1 MPDMGPECATKQLS
15 RGESQGHHM
24 HAPMADKQEDIIYSL
39 TKEDVDDVAKQIGLS
54 NLTDEH
60 YRMAQKYFES
70 FCDGPYSWFDAI
82 SDGLHDAE
90 KELRGEYPDLKPEE

>member
-1 MPDMGPECATKQLS
+1 MGPECATKQLS

-54 NLTDEH
+54 NLTDDH

>member
-1 MPDMGPECATKQLS
+1 
-15 RGESQGHHM
+15 
-24 HAPMADKQEDIIYSL
+24 MADKQEDIIYSL

-54 NLTDEH
+54 NLTDDH

-90 KELRGEYPDLKPEE
+90 KELRGEYPDLKSEE

>member
-1 MPDMGPECATKQLS
+1 
-15 RGESQGHHM
+15 
-24 HAPMADKQEDIIYSL
+24 MADKQEDIIYIL

-54 NLTDEH
+54 NLTDDH

-90 KELRGEYPDLKPEE
+90 KELRGEYPDLKSEE